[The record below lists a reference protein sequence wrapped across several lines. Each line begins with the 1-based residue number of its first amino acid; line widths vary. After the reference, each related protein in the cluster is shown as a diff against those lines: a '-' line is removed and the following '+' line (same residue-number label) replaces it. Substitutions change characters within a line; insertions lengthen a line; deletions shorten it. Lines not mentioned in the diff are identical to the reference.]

1 MIAPP
6 NPENE
11 TRRLAALHA
20 LRILDTP
27 AEERFDR
34 ITRIAQKLFDVP
46 IALVSLVD
54 AERQWFKSRVGL
66 DASETP
72 REISFCGHAILQTGP
87 FVVSNALEDER
98 FRNNP
103 LVTGDPNIR
112 FYAGQP
118 LQDIEGNKLGTLCL
132 IDRHPRKLDKDQ
144 LQLLHDLGIWV
155 ENELN
160 TASLSNV
167 LHRLQ
172 KSEQRYQTLAHE
184 AMEATSLKQAILD
197 SANYSII
204 STDTDGT
211 IRTFNQVAQS
221 WLGYAP
227 GEIIGKLTP
236 AVIHDPEEVAQHAK
250 TLATELGTPIEP
262 GFEVFVA
269 KARLGMADENEWSYI
284 RKDGSRFPVR
294 LSVTALKNGAREIT
308 GFLAIAS
315 DISAH
320 KQAERQ
326 RDRFFNMSL
335 DMMCIVG
342 FDGYIRQLNPAWEET
357 LGFSDKELKAE
368 LFGKFLHRDDRD
380 RVMAETE
387 KLMQGRVI
395 SNFECRHRCRD
406 GSYKWMLWNA
416 TAYVEEQLIYAVARD
431 ITERIKIEQMQ
442 NEFVSTVSHE
452 LRTPLTSIRGALG
465 LVSGGVGGELPAK
478 AGELIGI
485 AHKNCER
492 LVQLIND
499 ILDSEKIASGKM
511 RFSLRP
517 LEIMPLVQQ
526 AVAANQ
532 LYASQFGV
540 NLKITD
546 ELSEVCLLADPDRL
560 IQVMNNLLANAAK
573 FSPNGGEVSVSVRRN
588 GGYVH
593 VSVSDQGPGIKP
605 EFHGRIFQR
614 FFQVDASDT
623 RKKGGTGLGLSISK
637 MIIEKMGGRI
647 GFISEPGR
655 GATFHFDMPELQEKA
670 LMEHTPEG
678 NRPCVLV
685 CEDDAEV
692 AMLLRMMLGSA
703 GLNVD
708 VCYNASQAKD
718 FLLKGGYD
726 LMTVDL
732 QLPGQDGIS
741 LIRELR
747 GDSRTRN
754 IPIVVIS
761 AIVDE
766 GQNELNGGAFEIV
779 DWLNKPIDQQ
789 QLMAAVHKAI
799 DRTGNHGTRI
809 LHIEDDPDVRRL
821 LSELFQDTVEIVAAS
836 TLREA
841 RSAIAQNGFNLII
854 LDIGLPDG
862 SGVEILSDLK
872 SRNLSIPI
880 MVFSADDFDVN
891 ASDLV
896 ASALVKSRTT
906 NDELAQMI
914 KGLLRQRHGSR
925 PRTAA

>member
-11 TRRLAALHA
+11 TRRLVALHA

-72 REISFCGHAILQTGP
+72 REISFCGHAILQSGP

-118 LQDIEGNKLGTLCL
+118 LHDIEGNKLGTLCL

-144 LQLLHDLGIWV
+144 LQLLHDLGIWA

-172 KSEQRYQTLAHE
+172 KSERRYQTLAHE
-184 AMEATSLKQAILD
+184 AMETTSLKQAILD

-211 IRTFNQVAQS
+211 IRTFNQMAQS

-227 GEIIGKLTP
+227 SEVIGKLTP
-236 AVIHDPEEVAQHAK
+236 AVIHDAEEVAQRAQ
-250 TLATELGTPIEP
+250 TLTKELGFPVEP

-269 KARLGMADENEWSYI
+269 KARLGMADENEWTYVS
-284 RKDGSRFPVR
+284 KDGRRFPVS
-294 LSVTALKNGAREIT
+294 LSVTTLKDSHGEIT
-308 GFLAIAS
+308 GFLGIAS
-315 DISAH
+315 DVSVR
-320 KQAERQ
+320 KQAERE
-326 RDRFFNMSL
+326 RDRFFDMSL
-335 DMMCIVG
+335 DMMCIIG
-342 FDGYIRQLNPAWEET
+342 FDGYIRHLNPAWERT
-357 LGFSDKELKAE
+357 LGYSPEELKSE
-368 LFGKFLHRDDRD
+368 LFGKFIHRDDRE
-380 RVMAETE
+380 RFMAEAV
-387 KLMQGRVI
+387 KLMQGGVTTY
-395 SNFECRHRCRD
+395 FESRHRCKD
-406 GSYKWMLWNA
+406 GSYRWMLWNA
-416 TAYVEEQLIYAVARD
+416 SAYVEEKLIYAVARD
-431 ITERIKIEQMQ
+431 ITERKQIEQMQ

-452 LRTPLTSIRGALG
+452 LRTPLTSIRGSLG
-465 LVSGGVGGELPAK
+465 LIAGGV
-478 AGELIGI
+478 AGELSDKARKLVEI
-485 AHKNCER
+485 AYKNCER
-492 LVQLIND
+492 LVNLIND
-499 ILDSEKIASGKM
+499 ILDTEKIASGKM
-511 RFSLRP
+511 KFSLRP

-532 LYASQFGV
+532 PYAAQFGV

-546 ELSEVCLLADPDRL
+546 ELPEACLLADPDRL

-573 FSPNGGEVSVSVRRN
+573 FSPKGSEVSVSVRRN
-588 GGYVH
+588 GGDVH
-593 VSVSDQGPGIKP
+593 VSISDQGPGIQP
-605 EFHGRIFQR
+605 EFHERIFQR
-614 FFQVDASDT
+614 FAQADASDT
-623 RKKGGTGLGLSISK
+623 RQQGGTGLGLSIART
-637 MIIEKMGGRI
+637 IIEKMSGKI
-647 GFISEPGR
+647 GFVSEPGR
-655 GATFHFDMPELQEKA
+655 GATFYFDLPELREKV

-678 NRPCVLV
+678 KRPYVLV
-685 CEDDAEV
+685 CEDDPDV
-692 AMLLRMMLGSA
+692 ATLLRMMLSSA
-703 GLNVD
+703 GYNVD
-708 VCYNASQAKD
+708 VCHNASHAKD
-718 FLLKGGYD
+718 FLAKGSYD
-726 LMTVDL
+726 AMTLDL

-747 GDSRTRN
+747 GDSRTRD

-761 AIVDE
+761 AIADD

-779 DWLNKPIDQQ
+779 DWLDKPIDQDH
-789 QLMAAVHKAI
+789 LIAAVHRAI
-799 DRTGNHGTRI
+799 ARTGNYGPRI
-809 LHIEDDPDVRRL
+809 LHIEDDPDVRWVLSDL
-821 LSELFQDTVEIVAAS
+821 LRDTAEVIAAS

-841 RSAIAQNGFNLII
+841 RSALAQNGFSLII

-880 MVFSADDFDVN
+880 MVFSANDFDVN

-906 NDELAQMI
+906 NDELARMI
-914 KGLLRQRHGSR
+914 KELLQQRHVPH